1 MSQPKFE
8 KASWAVRQEMGAD
21 QQRPTYHFLPPSN
34 WINDPH
40 GLIEWNGRYHLFY
53 QYNPNGPFHDSIHWG
68 HADSDDLVHWRDLP
82 IALAPEPGSYDKDG
96 CWTGYMVSENGLPT
110 ILYTAAY
117 PQTVAAAV
125 SHDDLITWQKLA
137 ENPLIDGPPEELRPF
152 AGGHFRDP
160 FIWRTEDGW
169 EMVVVSKIEGK
180 GGQVLLYSSC
190 DLRQWQYQGVFLSGD
205 SSQNDPFWQGTMWE
219 CPNFLDFGDRQ
230 VLLVSVQSTPSE
242 HLYTVYFTG
251 TRVENAFMPQFS
263 AILVHGGSF
272 YAPQVWCLASNS
284 RLLMSG
290 WLSEERSQQ
299 ACQEAGWS
307 GSLSVPMT
315 LELLDDGALAI
326 SPAEELRALRSDHWQ
341 KDQILLLGKDEVAL
355 PEIRGKAL
363 EIQAEFTHNGASD
376 FGLKVLCSP
385 DGIEQTRI
393 IYDYDSDQILV
404 EREQASLD
412 QRVEVNPATMPVGLE
427 PGQPLRIQ
435 LFVDHSI
442 IELFVNG
449 RLCLTCRVYPR
460 RHDSDGVCFF
470 SRRGHIEV
478 NNINIWKMK
487 AIWPTNP

>member
-1 MSQPKFE
+1 M
-8 KASWAVRQEMGAD
+8 
-21 QQRPTYHFLPPSN
+21 N
-34 WINDPH
+34 
-40 GLIEWNGRYHLFY
+40 
-53 QYNPNGPFHDSIHWG
+53 
-68 HADSDDLVHWRDLP
+68 DLVHWRDLP

-110 ILYTAAY
+110 ILYTAVY
-117 PQTVAAAV
+117 PQTVAAAI

-315 LELLDDGALAI
+315 LELLDDGALAV

-341 KDQILLLGKDEVAL
+341 KDQI
-355 PEIRGKAL
+355 
-363 EIQAEFTHNGASD
+363 
-376 FGLKVLCSP
+376 
-385 DGIEQTRI
+385 
-393 IYDYDSDQILV
+393 
-404 EREQASLD
+404 
-412 QRVEVNPATMPVGLE
+412 
-427 PGQPLRIQ
+427 
-435 LFVDHSI
+435 
-442 IELFVNG
+442 
-449 RLCLTCRVYPR
+449 
-460 RHDSDGVCFF
+460 
-470 SRRGHIEV
+470 
-478 NNINIWKMK
+478 
-487 AIWPTNP
+487 